1 MNFFNKLFKKKENPI
16 ETYQDFWH
24 WFQTKEKSFFKAVK
38 KHTDV
43 DRDALS
49 PIMEKLQML
58 DECFYCQ
65 IGMKDDNT
73 ADLVIT
79 VEGDIKSFVF
89 VDELIAAAPKID
101 GWIFTNLK
109 PADGIGCSINMNGYK
124 FDKETISFYENVL
137 PEYPDEIDITLVH
150 KDLTEANKKAITNG
164 TFIFL
169 ETILGEYNAAT
180 IIDSVDVKGLEADN
194 KTLIPIEKLKDFL
207 IWREKEF
214 VEKYKGF
221 RKSEEDGD
229 SFTLFEAITEDD
241 LPLIAVINQS
251 LFEWDAQPSHPWLL
265 VIKTEYDGEDNNG
278 LPNSDSEVYEWMNQ
292 FEDEIIE
299 LLKPTE
305 GYLNLGRETGM
316 NTKKLYF
323 ACKEFKKASKTT
335 TELLKKYE
343 GRLLMSYDI
352 YKDKYWMTM
361 NKFKQN

>member
-16 ETYQDFWH
+16 ETYQDFWQ
-24 WFQTKEKSFFKAVK
+24 WFQTKEKTFFKAVK

-101 GWIFTNLK
+101 GWVLTNLK

-150 KDLTEANKKAITNG
+150 KDLTETNKKAITNG

-169 ETILGEYNAAT
+169 ETDILSSSSSISSILSSKAC
-180 IIDSVDVKGLEADN
+180 
-194 KTLIPIEKLKDFL
+194 
-207 IWREKEF
+207 
-214 VEKYKGF
+214 
-221 RKSEEDGD
+221 
-229 SFTLFEAITEDD
+229 
-241 LPLIAVINQS
+241 INT
-251 LFEWDAQPSHPWLL
+251 FF
-265 VIKTEYDGEDNNG
+265 G
-278 LPNSDSEVYEWMNQ
+278 
-292 FEDEIIE
+292 
-299 LLKPTE
+299 
-305 GYLNLGRETGM
+305 
-316 NTKKLYF
+316 LYF
-323 ACKEFKKASKTT
+323 S
-335 TELLKKYE
+335 
-343 GRLLMSYDI
+343 
-352 YKDKYWMTM
+352 
-361 NKFKQN
+361 QNRFQLGMFARINSFIF